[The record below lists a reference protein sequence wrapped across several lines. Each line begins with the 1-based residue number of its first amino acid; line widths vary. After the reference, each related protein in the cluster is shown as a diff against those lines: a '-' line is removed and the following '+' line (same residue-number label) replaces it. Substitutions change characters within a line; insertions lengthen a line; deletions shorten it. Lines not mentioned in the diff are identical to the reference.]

1 MLLQIQEENENLKE
15 LIQNARLEKGLPM
28 EPVQEDADN
37 QDELDRLEQAK
48 GLIEKKIKEQDKMH
62 RKEQKIWDKNIKT
75 QEERLEGMQRLLKE
89 KEQEN
94 RISKLKIKEM
104 KRLMKHN

>member
-1 MLLQIQEENENLKE
+1 
-15 LIQNARLEKGLPM
+15 M
-28 EPVQEDADN
+28 EPVQEDEVN
-37 QDELDRLEQAK
+37 QDELDRLDQAK
-48 GLIEKKIKEQDKMH
+48 GLIEKKIKEQEKGH
-62 RKEQKIWDKNIKT
+62 RKEQKIWEKNIKT